1 MIYFQTL
8 KRFQITHPQSARI
21 YTHDL
26 VEAVH
31 VELPHEGGHVGVLV
45 VVGKHGFS
53 EFALVLYDKRAS
65 VLTPGNQ
72 IV

>member
-1 MIYFQTL
+1 MFEDRYVLFLAYF
-8 KRFQITHPQSARI
+8 
-21 YTHDL
+21 
-26 VEAVH
+26 VEVVH
-31 VELPHEGGHVGVLV
+31 VELADEGGHVGVLV
-45 VVGKHGFS
+45 VVGQHGFS